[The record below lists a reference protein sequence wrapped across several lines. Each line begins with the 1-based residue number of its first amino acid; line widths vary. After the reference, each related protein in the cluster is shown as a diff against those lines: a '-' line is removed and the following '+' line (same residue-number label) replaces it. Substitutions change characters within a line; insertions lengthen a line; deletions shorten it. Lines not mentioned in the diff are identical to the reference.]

1 MAGYIDVSCEL
12 NELRAVVMAD
22 IGNQPYLVGDFEQAD
37 VTKDDQNC
45 AQAVLKAYT
54 SAMQRSL
61 DERSAFKRQHWPT
74 APDTA
79 TFLRTPPAVPW
90 RVSSAA
96 SRCRELPGGPRDNL
110 IAALR
115 R

>member
-1 MAGYIDVSCEL
+1 
-12 NELRAVVMAD
+12 MAD

-61 DERSAFKRQHWPT
+61 DERSAFQ
-74 APDTA
+74 AA
-79 TFLRTPPAVPW
+79 TLAYRARHRDFSEDAARRAV
-90 RVSSAA
+90 AA
-96 SRCRELPGGPRDNL
+96 IICGKPL
-110 IAALR
+110 
-115 R
+115 